1 MNKLTKTAKAGYL
14 TVSLLLCL
22 IGIAFIA
29 VPSISAKVL
38 SVSFGIVLITF
49 GVFKII
55 GYYSK
60 DLFRLVFQ
68 FDFALGILLILVGNL
83 FIFTPYNILNLLS
96 VCGGIY
102 ILLDGLLKI
111 QIAMDAKRFGL
122 NTWWLIMLL
131 AVLTGIFSLI
141 LIFHPSSSIKI
152 ITSLIGVAMIFEGV
166 LNFITAITSINS
178 SKQSTPEDNIID
190 VEYIEIDK

>member
-1 MNKLTKTAKAGYL
+1 MHVNYA
-14 TVSLLLCL
+14 
-22 IGIAFIA
+22 
-29 VPSISAKVL
+29 
-38 SVSFGIVLITF
+38 
-49 GVFKII
+49 
-55 GYYSK
+55 
-60 DLFRLVFQ
+60 FRLAAVTVGSAPSSESLNHFE
-68 FDFALGILLILVGNL
+68 FCGIRILLILVGNL